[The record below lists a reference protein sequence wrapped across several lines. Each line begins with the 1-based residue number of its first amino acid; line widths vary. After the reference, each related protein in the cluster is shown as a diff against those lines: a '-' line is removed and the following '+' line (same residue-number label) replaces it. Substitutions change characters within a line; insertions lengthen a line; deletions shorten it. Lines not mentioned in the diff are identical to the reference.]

1 MIGGFNYNGEG
12 ATSSGLSSPSA
23 SDVANQFNSFGGT
36 QIRASDVSN
45 IRSDGNGGYMADIW
59 GQIHTVSSEE
69 GSTTVSGFDGVRSS
83 STGNGGSQGGQG
95 PQGQSLVMHNGQ
107 MGYWENRSSGAGN
120 NEHTT
125 RAFVAVGPSEA
136 EKAARAE
143 KVAKE
148 KQQAEEAAKAFAAK
162 TAAASAAAEKE
173 RQNAI
178 SAAAAAGQ
186 HQTVPDA
193 RNNLNQ
199 ATAEASRL
207 KTVADN
213 ALNTAK
219 NKRKEAIDAVPV
231 ATQAEKKY
239 QDLQQSIKGLTLNN
253 NGQYGTQKWE
263 VISSNKEHDHW
274 GYRFYPSGIT
284 KAQVDAAQNDAVNK
298 RNAATSLASQA
309 TAAEQASSQISMAS
323 LGICNAQADAAAKA
337 AEEAR
342 AIAEKAKALQA
353 RCTAADKLKSSE
365 IQAVRGIPATAA
377 PFAIPLT
384 WSTASRGGFT
394 LSADAAASLGAFISE
409 ALATLSIA
417 VVANPVA
424 LTIVGLVLSKSV
436 GVGSDMVPG
445 RDISSMMPGDA
456 FGLPDTAALNKAAD
470 QKTSVSMPVRGR
482 LVMNDSGILDVQLV
496 KTNTAGAVKVA
507 RAVLDKETGYWG
519 YTLPAVADV
528 PAQTIFVSPA
538 DALGANGPLTL
549 SGPVPLPERILHTGD
564 QISAPQATDKTV
576 TPVADDLDFDDIILV
591 FPPESGLKPLYVM
604 YRSPRNMPGTV
615 SGKGQN
621 VGNNWMGGGSTGD
634 GAPVPSQIAD
644 KLRGKTF
651 GSFDSSRRAF
661 WKAVADDSALSK
673 QFSEADINQMKAGRA
688 PTADF
693 LESVGKRVKIELHH
707 EKEISQGGA
716 VMDVDNIKALTPKNH
731 IETHKGK

>member
-1 MIGGFNYNGEG
+1 MGGFNYNGEG

-45 IRSDGNGGYMADIW
+45 IRSDGNGGYMADIR

-69 GSTTVSGFDGVRSS
+69 GSTTSTTVGGFDGVRSS

-143 KVAKE
+143 KVAQE

-284 KAQVDAAQNDAVNK
+284 KAQV
-298 RNAATSLASQA
+298 
-309 TAAEQASSQISMAS
+309 
-323 LGICNAQADAAAKA
+323 
-337 AEEAR
+337 
-342 AIAEKAKALQA
+342 
-353 RCTAADKLKSSE
+353 
-365 IQAVRGIPATAA
+365 
-377 PFAIPLT
+377 
-384 WSTASRGGFT
+384 
-394 LSADAAASLGAFISE
+394 
-409 ALATLSIA
+409 
-417 VVANPVA
+417 
-424 LTIVGLVLSKSV
+424 
-436 GVGSDMVPG
+436 GVGSG
-445 RDISSMMPGDA
+445 
-456 FGLPDTAALNKAAD
+456 
-470 QKTSVSMPVRGR
+470 
-482 LVMNDSGILDVQLV
+482 
-496 KTNTAGAVKVA
+496 
-507 RAVLDKETGYWG
+507 
-519 YTLPAVADV
+519 
-528 PAQTIFVSPA
+528 
-538 DALGANGPLTL
+538 
-549 SGPVPLPERILHTGD
+549 
-564 QISAPQATDKTV
+564 
-576 TPVADDLDFDDIILV
+576 
-591 FPPESGLKPLYVM
+591 
-604 YRSPRNMPGTV
+604 
-615 SGKGQN
+615 
-621 VGNNWMGGGSTGD
+621 
-634 GAPVPSQIAD
+634 
-644 KLRGKTF
+644 
-651 GSFDSSRRAF
+651 
-661 WKAVADDSALSK
+661 
-673 QFSEADINQMKAGRA
+673 
-688 PTADF
+688 
-693 LESVGKRVKIELHH
+693 
-707 EKEISQGGA
+707 
-716 VMDVDNIKALTPKNH
+716 
-731 IETHKGK
+731 